1 MVKQKKKRKKK
12 DPSEARA
19 RRDGSDTAGDR
30 GAYVVACMH
39 HRYIQSCQRAP
50 PPPPR
55 RPTTAPRLR
64 RPAARLRRLDDYP
77 LAGASLQLRCTPLHS
92 VCATPPQAVS
102 RPIPPGLATRCND
115 SDEAFLAAGGLPP
128 VSAHLQCSAVQC
140 SALPP
145 STNRKRN
152 WPVYCRTPLSTYIS
166 YSLQHAPSPP
176 SLRKDCFF
184 FLSFLFF
191 FLFLLLS
198 VRPIPYR
205 RGRRLAGTRMTCT

>member
-50 PPPPR
+50 PPPPSTNHR
-55 RPTTAPRLR
+55 AAATTTGGSAA
-64 RPAARLRRLDDYP
+64 AARRLPARRRVP
-77 LAGASLQLRCTPLHS
+77 PTPLHAAPLCVCHAAPGCLPSDPPWPGDTMQRQRRS
-92 VCATPPQAVS
+92 VFGCW
-102 RPIPPGLATRCND
+102 R
-115 SDEAFLAAGGLPP
+115 PP